1 MRLPRIRRRRGE
13 ESEDVDHREA
23 IEAAR
28 QEREKSERSLSQAQG
43 TLAILREMHK
53 RNHIDS
59 LLDAVVASK
68 RQREGDT

>member
-1 MRLPRIRRRRGE
+1 MRLPWRRSRE

-23 IEAAR
+23 IAAAR
-28 QEREKSERSLSQAQG
+28 HEREKSERSLSQAQG
-43 TLAILREMHK
+43 TLTVLREMHR

-68 RQREGDT
+68 RQREGET